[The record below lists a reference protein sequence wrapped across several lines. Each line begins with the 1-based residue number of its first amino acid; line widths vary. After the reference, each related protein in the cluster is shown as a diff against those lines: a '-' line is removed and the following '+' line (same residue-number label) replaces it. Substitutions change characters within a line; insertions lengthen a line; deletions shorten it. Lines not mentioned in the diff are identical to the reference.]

1 MPDYSFSLRGE
12 TYMKKG
18 IISLGEAL
26 IDFIPV
32 DSDNL
37 IYQKSP
43 GGAPANVAV
52 GLARL
57 GAHSVFLGKVGNDVL
72 GTFLKDTLESYQ
84 VNTEHMLLTD
94 EARTGAVF
102 VTLAENGER
111 SFDFYIDPSADRFL
125 TSDELN
131 ESLFASSKILHYG
144 SISMI
149 SEPSRSATIK
159 AVKLARKNKMLVS
172 YDPNLR
178 MSLWENEEVARETI
192 LSMFD
197 SADLIKISEEEL
209 EFLTGE
215 KTIEKGV
222 EKLSVYQI
230 PLLLV
235 TVGSEGSYA
244 FTRNATARIKAMKV
258 NAVDTTG
265 AGDAFVSGILYQ
277 LSEYEG
283 ELGDLSE
290 KDLTEIGRFA
300 SVSGGLAASNKGA
313 MTALP
318 ALQEVHDILMKA

>member
-1 MPDYSFSLRGE
+1 
-12 TYMKKG
+12 MKKG
-18 IISLGEAL
+18 MISLGEAL

-37 IYQKSP
+37 VYQKSP

-57 GAHSVFLGKVGNDVL
+57 GAPSSFLGKVGDDVL
-72 GTFLKDTLESYQ
+72 GTFLKDTLRSYG
-84 VNTEHMLLTD
+84 VNTDHMLLTK
-94 EARTGAVF
+94 EAKTGAVF
-102 VTLAENGER
+102 ITLAGDGER

-125 TSDELN
+125 HEENLDV
-131 ESLFASSKILHYG
+131 SLFEENKILHYG

-149 SEPSRSATIK
+149 SEPSKSATVK
-159 AVKLARKNKMLVS
+159 AVELARQNGMIVS

-178 MSLWENEEVARETI
+178 LGLWENEETAKETI

-197 SADLIKISEEEL
+197 KADLIKISEEEL

-215 KTIEKGV
+215 SDIEKGV
-222 EKLSVYQI
+222 GKLSVYNI
-230 PLLLV
+230 PLLFI
-235 TVGSEGSYA
+235 TMGSEGSYA
-244 FTRNATARIKAMKV
+244 FTKNGAVKIDAMRV

-277 LSEYEG
+277 LHELETHPG
-283 ELGDLSE
+283 ELAADEL
-290 KDLTEIGRFA
+290 KRIGRFA
-300 SVSGGLAASNKGA
+300 SVSGGLAASVKGA

-318 ALQEVHDILMKA
+318 TLGEVENILKKR

>member
-1 MPDYSFSLRGE
+1 
-12 TYMKKG
+12 MKKG

-57 GAHSVFLGKVGNDVL
+57 GAESAFLGKVGNDVL
-72 GTFLKDTLESYQ
+72 GTFLKDTLASYG
-84 VNTEHMLLTD
+84 VRTDHMLLSD
-94 EARTGAVF
+94 EAKTGAVF

-111 SFDFYIDPSADRFL
+111 SFDFYINPSADRYL
-125 TSDELN
+125 KKEELN
-131 ESLFASSKILHYG
+131 ESLFESSKILHYG

-159 AVKLARKNKMLVS
+159 AVDLARKNKMLVS

-178 MSLWENEEVARETI
+178 LSLWENEEAARETI
-192 LSMFD
+192 LSMFG

-215 KTIEKGV
+215 ATIEKGV
-222 EKLSVYQI
+222 EKLSAYNI

-235 TVGSEGSYA
+235 TLGSEGSYA
-244 FTRNATARIKAMKV
+244 FTQNVTARIHAMQV

-265 AGDAFVSGILYQ
+265 AGDAFVSGVLYQ
-277 LSEYEG
+277 LNEYEG
-283 ELGDLSE
+283 NPAS
-290 KDLTEIGRFA
+290 LTEMELQNIGRFA
-300 SVSGGLAASNKGA
+300 SVSGGLAASVKGA

-318 ALQEVHDILMKA
+318 TIQEVQGILQNS

>member
-1 MPDYSFSLRGE
+1 
-12 TYMKKG
+12 MKKG

-57 GAHSVFLGKVGNDVL
+57 GAESAFLGKVGNDVL
-72 GTFLKDTLESYQ
+72 GTFLKDTLASFG
-84 VNTEHMLLTD
+84 VHTDHMLLTD

-102 VTLAENGER
+102 ITLAENGER

-125 TSDELN
+125 KWEELN
-131 ESLFASSKILHYG
+131 ESLFECSKILHFG

-149 SEPSRSATIK
+149 SGPSRSATTR
-159 AVKLARKNKMLVS
+159 AVELARKNGMIVS

-178 MSLWENEEVARETI
+178 LSLWENEDAARETI

-215 KTIEKGV
+215 ATIEKGV
-222 EKLSVYQI
+222 EKLSAYKI

-235 TVGSEGSYA
+235 TLGSEGSYA
-244 FTRNATARIKAMKV
+244 FTQNVTARIHAMKV

-265 AGDAFVSGILYQ
+265 AGDAFVSGVLYKLNEYDGNLSS
-277 LSEYEG
+277 LSEN
-283 ELGDLSE
+283 ELQD
-290 KDLTEIGRFA
+290 IGRFA
-300 SVSGGLAASNKGA
+300 SVSGGLAASVKGA

-318 ALQEVHDILMKA
+318 TLQEVNDILNNA

>member
-1 MPDYSFSLRGE
+1 
-12 TYMKKG
+12 MKKG

-57 GAHSVFLGKVGNDVL
+57 GAQSAFLGKVGNDVL
-72 GTFLKDTLESYQ
+72 GTFLKETLEAYQ

-102 VTLAENGER
+102 VTLAANGER
-111 SFDFYIDPSADRFL
+111 AFDFYIDPSADRFL
-125 TSDELN
+125 ISDELN
-131 ESLFASSKILHYG
+131 ESLFISSKILHYG

-149 SEPSRSATIK
+149 SEPSRRATIK
-159 AVKLARKNKMLVS
+159 AVELARKNGMIVS

-178 MSLWENEEVARETI
+178 MSLWENENVARETI

-215 KTIEKGV
+215 PTIEKGV
-222 EKLSVYQI
+222 EKLSEYNI

-244 FTRNATARIKAMKV
+244 FTGNVTARIEAMNV
-258 NAVDTTG
+258 IAVDTTG
-265 AGDAFVSGILYQ
+265 AGDAFVSGVLYQ
-277 LSEYEG
+277 LNEYEG
-283 ELGDLSE
+283 DLSDLSE
-290 KDLTEIGRFA
+290 NELIEIGKFA
-300 SVSGGLAASNKGA
+300 SVSGGLAASTKGA

-318 ALQEVHDILMKA
+318 TLQEVNDILLKA

>member
-1 MPDYSFSLRGE
+1 
-12 TYMKKG
+12 MKKG

-57 GAHSVFLGKVGNDVL
+57 GAQSAFLGKVGNDVL
-72 GTFLKDTLESYQ
+72 GTFLKDTLEAFQ
-84 VNTEHMLLTD
+84 VNTEHMMLTE

-102 VTLAENGER
+102 VTLAANGER

-131 ESLFASSKILHYG
+131 ESLFENSKILHYG

-159 AVKLARKNKMLVS
+159 AVELARKNGMIVS

-178 MSLWENEEVARETI
+178 MSLWENENVARETI

-215 KTIEKGV
+215 STIEKGV
-222 EKLSVYQI
+222 EKLSMYNI

-235 TVGSEGSYA
+235 TVGSEGSFA
-244 FTRNATARIKAMKV
+244 FTGNVTARIEAMKV
-258 NAVDTTG
+258 IAVDTTG
-265 AGDAFVSGILYQ
+265 AGDAFVSGVLYQ
-277 LSEYEG
+277 LNEYEG
-283 ELGDLSE
+283 SLSDLSE
-290 KDLTEIGRFA
+290 KDLVDIGRFA
-300 SVSGGLAASNKGA
+300 SVSGGLAASTKGA

-318 ALQEVHDILMKA
+318 TLQEVNDILMKA